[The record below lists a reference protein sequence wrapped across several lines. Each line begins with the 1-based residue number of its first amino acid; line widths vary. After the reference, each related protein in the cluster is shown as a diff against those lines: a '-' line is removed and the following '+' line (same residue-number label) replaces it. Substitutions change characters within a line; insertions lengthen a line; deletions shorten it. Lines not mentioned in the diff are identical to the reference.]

1 MIRTHE
7 NPLAIKAGLLALLV
21 HALFFMLLVMSF
33 NWRSVEPL
41 QLDDVELWDSLPAP
55 VAVAPPPPPAPP
67 EPKPAP
73 KIEPEPK
80 PEPPPPEPK
89 AEIVVKK
96 KPEPKPPKKPEPK
109 KEEKPKPDLAKVKE
123 EQQKREADA
132 LKKLQQELLNDDPT
146 DADLKQEAQQLAAER
161 KAADARK
168 QAAAASKG
176 VNADALS
183 KIMRKIYSRM
193 NRQPCGNAVPVYKIS
208 LLPTGELAG
217 KPQLMTSSGISACD
231 NAASRAI
238 LQAEPFEMPDNPEL
252 FSNFR
257 DLKVTFKPE

>member
-1 MIRTHE
+1 MALIRRHE
-7 NPLAIKAGLLALLV
+7 NPLAFKAGLLALLV

-41 QLDDVELWDSLPAP
+41 QLSEVELWDSLPTP
-55 VAVAPPPPPAPP
+55 VEVAPPPPPAPP

-73 KIEPEPK
+73 KIESEPK

-89 AEIVVKK
+89 AEIEVKK
-96 KPEPKPPKKPEPK
+96 KPEPKKPEPK
-109 KEEKPKPDLAKVKE
+109 KEEKPKPDPALKARE
-123 EQQKREADA
+123 EDRKREEA
-132 LKKLQQELLNDDPT
+132 LRKLQQELLNDDPT
-146 DADLKQEAQQLAAER
+146 EAELKQEAQQLAAAR
-161 KAADARK
+161 KAEDARK

-183 KIMRKIYSRM
+183 KIMRQIYSRM
-193 NRQPCGNAVPVYKIS
+193 NRQPCGSAVPVYKIS

-217 KPQLMTSSGISACD
+217 KPKLESSSGIAACD
-231 NAASRAI
+231 DAASRAI
-238 LQAEPFEMPDNPEL
+238 LQAEPFQMPDNPEL

>member
-1 MIRTHE
+1 MIRMHE
-7 NPLAIKAGLLALLV
+7 NPLAIKAGLLALVV

-55 VAVAPPPPPAPP
+55 VAVTPPPRPAPP

-73 KIEPEPK
+73 KIVPEPK

-89 AEIVVKK
+89 AEIVVKQ
-96 KPEPKPPKKPEPK
+96 KPEPSKKPEPK
-109 KEEKPKPDLAKVKE
+109 KIEKPKPDPMLKAQAE
-123 EQQKREADA
+123 EKKKADD
-132 LKKLQQELLNDDPT
+132 LKKLQQEMLNDDPT
-146 DADLKQEAQQLAAER
+146 EADLKQEAQQLAAER
-161 KAADARK
+161 KAEDARK

-176 VNADALS
+176 VIDDARAM
-183 KIMRKIYSRM
+183 IMRKIYSRM
-193 NRQPCGNAVPVYKIS
+193 NRQPCGNAVPVYEFS
-208 LLPTGELAG
+208 LLPTGEVSG
-217 KPQLMTSSGISACD
+217 KPRLVTSSGIAACD
-231 NAASRAI
+231 DAASRAI
-238 LQAEPFEMPDNPEL
+238 LQAQPLPLPENLEL

>member
-1 MIRTHE
+1 MIRRHE
-7 NPLAIKAGLLALLV
+7 NPLAIKAGLLALVV

-55 VAVAPPPPPAPP
+55 VAIAPPPPPVPP

-109 KEEKPKPDLAKVKE
+109 QEEKPKPDPALKAKE
-123 EQQKREADA
+123 EEKKREEA
-132 LKKLQQELLNDDPT
+132 LRKLQQELLNDDPSE
-146 DADLKQEAQQLAAER
+146 ANLQQETQQLAAER
-161 KAADARK
+161 KAEEARK
-168 QAAAASKG
+168 QAAAASNG
-176 VNADALS
+176 VIVDARA

-193 NRQPCGNAVPVYKIS
+193 NRQPCGSAVPVYKIS

-217 KPQLMTSSGISACD
+217 KPKLVSSSGISACD
-231 NAASRAI
+231 DAASRAI
-238 LQAEPFEMPDNPEL
+238 LQAEPLPLPESPEL

-257 DLKVTFKPE
+257 DLTVTFKPE